1 MNADELKEK
10 NITINPWN
18 PPAGAKEWL
27 VTLKVA
33 TNKQVQPRKTS
44 PFYGALIFC

>member
-33 TNKQVQPRKTS
+33 TNKQETS